1 MHVSSSISTKHLNA
15 SARLQNQV
23 HVRVYKYYDKDD
35 YCENKKRTAC
45 DKEEERSSPDHFKA
59 TVYLRAIVY
68 QVIQLIDRM
77 KV

>member
-23 HVRVYKYYDKDD
+23 HVRVYKVYDKDD

-45 DKEEERSSPDHFKA
+45 DKKRKNALLQITSR
-59 TVYLRAIVY
+59 LRYIFTRNSIPGY
-68 QVIQLIDRM
+68 TID
-77 KV
+77 